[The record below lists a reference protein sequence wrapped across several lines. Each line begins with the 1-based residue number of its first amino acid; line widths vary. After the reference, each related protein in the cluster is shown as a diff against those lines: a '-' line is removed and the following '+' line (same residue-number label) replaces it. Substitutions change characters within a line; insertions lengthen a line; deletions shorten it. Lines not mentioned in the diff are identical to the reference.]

1 MRIKD
6 YLKLYGHFVKN
17 NLIAQMQYRTNFVIS
32 ILTEVGYVFAKSLYI
47 VVLFSSGLSING
59 LEPCQMLMFIGSY
72 TLITGIMDA
81 VFYPNIV
88 AIPEYIRTASLD
100 VMITKP
106 INSLF
111 MSAFRK
117 FDLGL
122 GIPNVLAGS
131 AMIIVS
137 WILSGVAVSV
147 PNILGFVVFCLL
159 GCILT
164 FPILIIPATFS
175 FWMIKSDALLNTIW
189 AMWDFNNMPM
199 TIYNKII
206 KAIGIF
212 VLPIFVITNLAPM
225 YVFGILPKI
234 YAIYSFIAIPIFLYI
249 SIIFWN
255 FAIKRYSSAS
265 S

>member
-137 WILSGVAVSV
+137 WILSGVGICCFLSFGVY
-147 PNILGFVVFCLL
+147 LD
-159 GCILT
+159 
-164 FPILIIPATFS
+164 FP
-175 FWMIKSDALLNTIW
+175 
-189 AMWDFNNMPM
+189 
-199 TIYNKII
+199 Y
-206 KAIGIF
+206 
-212 VLPIFVITNLAPM
+212 TN
-225 YVFGILPKI
+225 YTGYF
-234 YAIYSFIAIPIFLYI
+234 FFLDD
-249 SIIFWN
+249 
-255 FAIKRYSSAS
+255 
-265 S
+265 